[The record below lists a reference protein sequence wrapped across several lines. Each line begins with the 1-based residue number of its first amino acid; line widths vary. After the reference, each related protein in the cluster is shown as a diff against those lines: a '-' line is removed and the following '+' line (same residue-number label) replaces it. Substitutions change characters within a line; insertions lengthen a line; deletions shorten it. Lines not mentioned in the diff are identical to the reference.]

1 MIFCMDTAIIMLI
14 ACILAGAVSG
24 ALAVTWRLHT
34 RLFRLEYRQDDLEA
48 AILRETKKRAGSMG
62 RTKKDEEMEFL
73 ARNLPAKNTETFDN
87 EFPFAGR

>member
-1 MIFCMDTAIIMLI
+1 MDTAIIMLI
-14 ACILAGAVSG
+14 ACILAGAVAG

-48 AILRETKKRAGSMG
+48 AILRETKKRAGSIG
-62 RTKKDEEMEFL
+62 RDKRAEEAEFL
-73 ARNLPAKNTETFDN
+73 ARNLPKQNAETFDN